1 MGLLVV
7 SRADTADTGDR
18 LNEAKIKLGKVDWR
32 DLIFLLP
39 REEEGRKE
47 GSGGKHLPRFCQTT
61 FFF

>member
-1 MGLLVV
+1 MLVV

-18 LNEAKIKLGKVDWR
+18 LNEGKIKLGKVDWR

-47 GSGGKHLPRFCQTT
+47 GPEGKHLTRFCQTT
-61 FFF
+61 FFFNL